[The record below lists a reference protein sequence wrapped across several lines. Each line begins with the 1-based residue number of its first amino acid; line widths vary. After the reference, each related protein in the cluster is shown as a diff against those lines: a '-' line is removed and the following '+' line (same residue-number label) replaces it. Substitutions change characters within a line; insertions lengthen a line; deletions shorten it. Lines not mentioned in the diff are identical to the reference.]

1 MDQISDVTQQVEAL
15 RRVIHSLMGD
25 KSYAD
30 TEIINASAVLD
41 TQLEEYSNRLR
52 EKRMPTM
59 KSF

>member
-1 MDQISDVTQQVEAL
+1 MDQISDVTQQVAAL
-15 RRVIHSLMGD
+15 RRVIHSLMDD

-41 TQLEEYSNRLR
+41 TQLEDYANRLR
-52 EKRMPTM
+52 EKSMPTI